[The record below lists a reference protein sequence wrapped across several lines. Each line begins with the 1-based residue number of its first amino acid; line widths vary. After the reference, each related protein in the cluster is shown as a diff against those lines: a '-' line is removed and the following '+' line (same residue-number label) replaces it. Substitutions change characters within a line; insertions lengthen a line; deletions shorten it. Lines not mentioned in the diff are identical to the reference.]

1 MSAFAI
7 VAALIVTTALL
18 AYLNERFIGLPPTIG
33 VMAAALF
40 FSIVLIASANFGLS
54 VDQWAES
61 LFAKIDFSAV
71 LMDVMLSFLLFA
83 GSLHVDLT
91 ELLKR
96 KWLILSLATIGVVL
110 STALVGS
117 MFYFLLGALGLSIP
131 FIFALLFG
139 SLISPTDPVAVLGIL
154 KSAGAPKSLQSMII
168 GESLFNDGVGVVVFT
183 MILGI
188 ATGSHGVTPVEV
200 AKLFCVEAIG
210 GAVYGGVLGYLGF
223 RLLRTINNHTVEILI
238 TLALVTGG
246 YVLAGAMHTSGPIAM
261 VIAGLMMGNHG
272 RVFGMTEESR
282 KYLDTFWEVVDEI
295 LNALLFVMIGF
306 ELLVLEMNAT
316 YLLVGAISVPL
327 VLVVRYLCVGGP
339 VSILRRFKEF
349 PRHSVGLMTWGGIRG
364 GISIALALSLPD
376 SRERDLIL
384 VVTYAIVV
392 FSILVPGLTLKRAVK
407 WASASP

>member
-40 FSIVLIASANFGLS
+40 FSILLIASAQLGLS
-54 VDQWAES
+54 VDQWAQS
-61 LFAKIDFSAV
+61 LFAQIDFSAV

-117 MFYFLLGALGLSIP
+117 LFYYMLGALGLTIP

-183 MILGI
+183 MILGV
-188 ATGSHGVTPVEV
+188 AGGSHGVTPAEV
-200 AKLFCVEAIG
+200 AKLFCVEAVG
-210 GAVYGGVLGYLGF
+210 GVVYGGVLGYLGF

-238 TLALVTGG
+238 TLALVSGG

-282 KYLDTFWEVVDEI
+282 NYLDTFWEVVDEI

-316 YLLVGAISVPL
+316 YLLVGVISVPL
-327 VLVVRYLCVGGP
+327 VLIVRYLCVGVP

-376 SRERDLIL
+376 GRERDLIL

-392 FSILVPGLTLKRAVK
+392 FSILVQGLTLKRAVK
-407 WASASP
+407 WASVSP